1 MNNLSLFYNTKKG
14 SNKMA
19 VNYFTINKQDVPQ
32 PAEVTYQ
39 RYDLDS
45 EDSFRSLSGEM
56 QRDRITT
63 KVKLD
68 CRWNALNADQMKV
81 LLKSMQDVFFE
92 INYFDPLEGQHITK
106 TFYVGDRSA
115 PVYSIAGGKVIFKS
129 FSANFIEK

>member
-1 MNNLSLFYNTKKG
+1 
-14 SNKMA
+14 MA
-19 VNYFTINKQDVPQ
+19 TYYFRINGHDVPQ

-56 QRDRITT
+56 QRDRVAV
-63 KVKLD
+63 KVKLE
-68 CRWNALNADQMKV
+68 CRWNALTASQMNT
-81 LLKSMQDVFFE
+81 LLSAMQDVFFT
-92 INYFDPLEGQHITK
+92 ISYFDPLVGDYDTK

-115 PVYSIAGGKVIFKS
+115 PVYSMVAGGGIIFKS